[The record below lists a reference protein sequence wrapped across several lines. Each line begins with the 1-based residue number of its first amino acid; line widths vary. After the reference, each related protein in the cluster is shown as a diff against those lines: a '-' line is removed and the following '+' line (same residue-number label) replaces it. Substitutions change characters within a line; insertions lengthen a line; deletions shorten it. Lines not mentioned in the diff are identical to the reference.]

1 LWSGLVATDL
11 FLRILLRKMLSA
23 TGLSYTRGGRSLVSR
38 TSLVAIALALVSA
51 FLAAGCK
58 RSSGAKN
65 NQPSGS
71 ASPSPRDVLC
81 VEQQEGCIYCSGRDI
96 SAAAFLDADQSRPTV
111 CDPKND
117 ENCVEFCTSL
127 TADCALPW
135 SPNPH
140 CLFSSDL
147 EFQRAVFNRDT
158 IDRPEVQVAG
168 RVVDESGRRI
178 EGAHV
183 DVWVSRG
190 SQVTALAQEVSAK
203 DGTFRVRLRSGP
215 WTYSLRFSRPGLASE
230 FVERLPAER
239 LAVAIGNQPKVFRL
253 GGEVVIKGRIV
264 DSSPAAVPVVG
275 AEIAALRSA
284 EDGIESSSART
295 GEDGSFILGGLE
307 ARRYFLRITKF
318 GWRPIMMKGVQAGS
332 GARVAIK
339 LTRATVIRGAV
350 RDKNGD
356 PEPNATVAALLSDAP
371 GMPNTPI
378 FWTSDSTGSFAQ
390 DRFMP
395 GTYYLWA
402 RKGDMLAYP
411 PEKIEVTD
419 GGDVEVTLTLGQKGS
434 RVTGQL
440 VPQAGF
446 RLTSE
451 VRALLISRSSPL
463 AFPRP
468 AVADLNDANGNFA
481 FTGVLPGRYEIS
493 VRDGARALAIVA
505 GPREVEIP
513 IDADV
518 TVPLKEPITVR
529 SRELE

>member
-1 LWSGLVATDL
+1 
-11 FLRILLRKMLSA
+11 
-23 TGLSYTRGGRSLVSR
+23 
-38 TSLVAIALALVSA
+38 
-51 FLAAGCK
+51 
-58 RSSGAKN
+58 
-65 NQPSGS
+65 
-71 ASPSPRDVLC
+71 
-81 VEQQEGCIYCSGRDI
+81 
-96 SAAAFLDADQSRPTV
+96 
-111 CDPKND
+111 
-117 ENCVEFCTSL
+117 
-127 TADCALPW
+127 
-135 SPNPH
+135 
-140 CLFSSDL
+140 
-147 EFQRAVFNRDT
+147 
-158 IDRPEVQVAG
+158 
-168 RVVDESGRRI
+168 
-178 EGAHV
+178 
-183 DVWVSRG
+183 
-190 SQVTALAQEVSAK
+190 
-203 DGTFRVRLRSGP
+203 
-215 WTYSLRFSRPGLASE
+215 
-230 FVERLPAER
+230 
-239 LAVAIGNQPKVFRL
+239 LAVPVGNQPKVFRL
-253 GGEVVIKGRIV
+253 GAEVVIKGRIV

-295 GEDGSFILGGLE
+295 GDDGSFILGGLE

-318 GWRPIMMKGVQAGS
+318 GWRPIMMKGVQAGA
-332 GARVAIK
+332 GTRVAIK
-339 LTRATVIRGAV
+339 LTRATIIRGSV

-390 DRFMP
+390 DRFVP

-419 GGDVEVTLTLGQKGS
+419 GGDVEVTLTLAQKGS
-434 RVTGQL
+434 RVTGQ
-440 VPQAGF
+440 VVAHAGF

-468 AVADLNDANGNFA
+468 AVADLSDANGKFA
-481 FTGVLPGRYEIS
+481 FTGILPGRYEIS

>member
-1 LWSGLVATDL
+1 MTRTLV
-11 FLRILLRKMLSA
+11 
-23 TGLSYTRGGRSLVSR
+23 
-38 TSLVAIALALVSA
+38 LALVSA
-51 FLAAGCK
+51 IVVGVVAAGCR
-58 RSSGAKN
+58 RSLRTKN
-65 NQPSGS
+65 NQP
-71 ASPSPRDVLC
+71 AENVSPSPREVLC
-81 VEQQEGCIYCSGRDI
+81 VAQQEGCIYCSGRDV
-96 SAAAFLDADQSRPTV
+96 SAAPFLDADQSRPTV

-127 TADCALPW
+127 AAECALPW

-140 CLFSSDL
+140 CLFSSEL

-158 IDRPEVQVAG
+158 ADRPEVPVIG
-168 RVVDESGRRI
+168 RLVDESGRRV

-190 SQVTALAQEVSAK
+190 SQMTELAEEVSAK
-203 DGTFRVRLRSGP
+203 DGTFRFRLRSGP
-215 WTYSLRFSRPGLASE
+215 WTYTLRFTRPGLAGE
-230 FVERLPAER
+230 FVERLPAEK
-239 LAVAIGNQPKVFRL
+239 LAVPVGNQPKVFRL
-253 GGEVVIKGRIV
+253 GPESAIKGRIV
-264 DSSPAAVPVVG
+264 DSSTAAVPVAN

-284 EDGIESSSART
+284 EDGIEASVART
-295 GEDGSFILGGLE
+295 GDDGSFILGGLE

-318 GWRPIMMKGVQAGS
+318 GWRPIMMKGLQAGS
-332 GARVAIK
+332 GGRVAIK
-339 LTRATVIRGAV
+339 LTRATVIRGGV

-390 DRFMP
+390 DRFVP

-419 GGDVEVTLTLGQKGS
+419 GGEVEVTLTLGQKGS
-434 RVTGQL
+434 RVAGQV
-440 VPQAGF
+440 VPQSGF

-451 VRALLISRSSPL
+451 VRALLVSRSSPL

-468 AVADLNDANGNFA
+468 AVADLSDTDGRFT

-493 VRDGARALAIVA
+493 IRDGARALSIVA

-513 IDADV
+513 VDADV

-529 SRELE
+529 SRALE

>member
-1 LWSGLVATDL
+1 
-11 FLRILLRKMLSA
+11 
-23 TGLSYTRGGRSLVSR
+23 
-38 TSLVAIALALVSA
+38 
-51 FLAAGCK
+51 
-58 RSSGAKN
+58 
-65 NQPSGS
+65 
-71 ASPSPRDVLC
+71 LC
-81 VEQQEGCIYCSGRDI
+81 VEQQEGCTYCSGRDI
-96 SAAAFLDADQSRPTV
+96 SAAPFLDADQSRPTV
-111 CDPKND
+111 CAPKDD

-140 CLFSSDL
+140 CLFSSEL

-158 IDRPEVQVAG
+158 LDRPEVQVVG
-168 RVVDESGRRI
+168 RLVDESGRRI

-230 FVERLPAER
+230 FVERLPAEK
-239 LAVAIGNQPKVFRL
+239 LAVPLGNQPKVFRL

-264 DSSPAAVPVVG
+264 DSSPAAVPVAN

-295 GEDGSFILGGLE
+295 GDDGSFILGGLE

-318 GWRPIMMKGVQAGS
+318 GWRPIMMKGVQAGA
-332 GARVAIK
+332 GPRVAIK
-339 LTRATVIRGAV
+339 LARATVIRGSV

-390 DRFMP
+390 DRFVP

-419 GGDVEVTLTLGQKGS
+419 GGDVEITLTLAQKGS
-434 RVTGQL
+434 RVTGQ
-440 VPQAGF
+440 VVAQAGF

-451 VRALLISRSSPL
+451 VRTLLISRSSPL

-468 AVADLNDANGNFA
+468 AVADLNDASGRFA

-518 TVPLKEPITVR
+518 TVPLQEPITVR